1 MVRVQG
7 QNNTGHHALATG
19 MRKATEGTPQAL
31 IRMLTSMCGF
41 LVADFFEPADDFGT
55 KMRKVLPRFGTVFF
69 AINDGLSWGID
80 FLRVFSRRRAFRELF
95 FTLWTLSSL
104 FNAVAVAAYVYLRCT
119 RRSPPALTALVVF
132 SWTAGNAVG
141 SAITFR
147 QNALCILTA
156 VILSNVALATNIPG
170 RWAVV
175 VLNVIIAIVSTFN
188 SGYDD
193 SLFLAQK
200 SDDWSPAYVIVFVV
214 LANAMISLY
223 LALFHSAYAESLRH
237 TQHAAECAQA
247 SATLA
252 ACIARALSH
261 YDTDTV
267 DAELRA
273 NDPSRPP
280 CDPNLV
286 ASLLGINEMT
296 MPFTTIRRRQL
307 TATNALPRRHYSPGT
322 RWSRFAK

>member
-156 VILSNVALATNIPG
+156 VILSNVALAPL
-170 RWAVV
+170 WC
-175 VLNVIIAIVSTFN
+175 ST
-188 SGYDD
+188 S
-193 SLFLAQK
+193 S
-200 SDDWSPAYVIVFVV
+200 SP
-214 LANAMISLY
+214 
-223 LALFHSAYAESLRH
+223 
-237 TQHAAECAQA
+237 
-247 SATLA
+247 
-252 ACIARALSH
+252 LSP
-261 YDTDTV
+261 
-267 DAELRA
+267 R
-273 NDPSRPP
+273 
-280 CDPNLV
+280 
-286 ASLLGINEMT
+286 
-296 MPFTTIRRRQL
+296 L
-307 TATNALPRRHYSPGT
+307 TAVTTTVSFWPKSRTTGALLTSSYSSCSPT
-322 RWSRFAK
+322 P